1 MRDATLTYNFLRNV
15 SFYYK
20 DKQSILTFIFHLSKV
35 EKMIVKG
42 SVILLKEHIWVLWVA
57 TSICTTF
64 TVKTQHLGVLV
75 LFYYVVTLI

>member
-42 SVILLKEHIWVLWVA
+42 SVILLKEHIGVLWVA
-57 TSICTTF
+57 TSIRTTF
-64 TVKTQHLGVLV
+64 TVKTQHLGVLF
-75 LFYYVVTLI
+75 LFYHVVTLI

>member
-42 SVILLKEHIWVLWVA
+42 SVILLKEHIGVLWVA
-57 TSICTTF
+57 TSIRTTF
-64 TVKTQHLGVLV
+64 TVKTQHLGVLF